1 MKTTRPGSP
10 LRLSA
15 SALAL
20 ATIAGLAA
28 PAMAEEAA
36 PPAADA
42 ASPSMEEIIVTARKK
57 DETLQEVPL
66 TVTAL
71 GGATLEKYNVTKV
84 ADVVSRVPTLNVQVG
99 GSGSGG
105 QISLRGVGSSNIS
118 AAFDSAVA
126 IDFDGVQI
134 STMRIVQSGFFDT
147 AQIEVLKGPQS
158 LFFGKSASAGV
169 LSLKS
174 ANPTSTWQAGGK
186 AGYEFEE
193 HGYLVNGYV
202 SGPVTDTLGI
212 RVAAQYNDATRY
224 ITLQPGPVYANG
236 KYRGLRDFVGRVTAA
251 WEPSDA
257 FRANLK
263 VQYNNSRGDGA
274 NGPGDVYC
282 GKNGRADE
290 VYLLGGAVAIPAGYD
305 CKINGQPYYPDI
317 APALAA
323 KLPTSGAPITS
334 VAPYSK
340 SDLWFSRLSMDLKL
354 GDKFTLTSVTGYVDL
369 NAFDVDNYSY
379 AGLGPAFSLIPG
391 VPLSAIAPAL
401 AASNGAG
408 VQLGVGTG
416 TPLNQTQQ
424 FTQELRLAS
433 KLDGPFNFMVG
444 AFYEHRRS
452 VFDTAQQILPIS
464 FIAPDPVTG
473 FTSDYRKRIVTKGD
487 AWSVFASANFDITDQ
502 LELSGGLR
510 YTKEKRNQ
518 IIDVPYT
525 HAFLAAA
532 FVPSGFRAGP
542 IRFDDDNFSPEV
554 SLRYKINPDVN
565 VYASYKTG
573 FKSGGIDNS
582 ALPTLGL
589 LNLNSSDPAVKA
601 AAESSLKYK
610 SETAKGGEIGIK
622 SQLDNRTMTL
632 NASAFYYVFKDLQVQ
647 NFDAVAIQFI
657 TLNAGEVTTKG
668 AEVNWSWRT
677 PVEGLA
683 LSANLAY
690 TRAKFTK
697 TFLSGLGQ
705 DLKGR
710 DAPRA
715 PHWAGNFAF
724 DYAAPVSDALELGLS
739 GNFTFTSSYLAAQD
753 SNDDYKQDGYV
764 TLDGS
769 ISIGA
774 PGGRWKLALV
784 GTNLTNKLWVNTAG
798 GRPFLTPASAATASL
813 PAGDDKVLTMNRG
826 RQLFLEASFK
836 F

>member
-1 MKTTRPGSP
+1 MRVMRWT
-10 LRLSA
+10 A
-15 SALAL
+15 SLLAL
-20 ATIAGLAA
+20 G
-28 PAMAEEAA
+28 MALPFGVARAEDA
-36 PPAADA
+36 PPPADA
-42 ASPSMEEIIVTARKK
+42 AAGIPSNEDIIVTARKK

-71 GGATLEKYNVTKV
+71 GSATLEKYNVTKM

-126 IDFDGVQI
+126 VDFDGVQI

-147 AQIEVLKGPQS
+147 QQIEVLKGPQS

-169 LSLKS
+169 LSIKS
-174 ANPTSTWQAGGK
+174 ANPTSTWQYGGK

-193 HGYLVNGYV
+193 HGYLVNGYI
-202 SGPVTDTLGI
+202 SGPVTDTFGI
-212 RVAAQYNDATRY
+212 RLAAQYNDATRY
-224 ITLQPGPVYANG
+224 ITMQEGPVYANG
-236 KYRGLRDFVGRVTAA
+236 KYRGLKDFVGRFTAA
-251 WEPSDA
+251 WEPSNT

-263 VQYNNSRGDGA
+263 VQYNHQSGDGA
-274 NGPGDVYC
+274 NGPGDIYC

-305 CKINGQPYYPDI
+305 CKVDGKPYYPDI

-334 VAPYSK
+334 VAPYSR
-340 SDLWFSRLSMDLKL
+340 SNLWFSRLSMDLKIS
-354 GDKFTLTSVTGYVDL
+354 DQFTLTSVTGYVDL
-369 NAFDVDNYSY
+369 DAFDVDNYSY
-379 AGLGPAFSLIPG
+379 GGLGPAFSLVPG

-401 AASNGAG
+401 DATNGAG

-452 VFDTAQQILPIS
+452 VFDTAQQILPIA
-464 FIAPDPVTG
+464 FVAPDPVTG

-487 AWSVFASANFDITDQ
+487 AWSVFGSATLDLTEQ

-525 HAFLAAA
+525 HAYLAAA
-532 FVPSGFRAGP
+532 FVPSGFKAGP
-542 IRFDDDNFSPEV
+542 IRFDDDNLSPEV

-589 LNLNSSDPAVKA
+589 LGLNSSDPAVKA
-601 AAESSLKYK
+601 AAESGIKYK
-610 SETAKGGEIGIK
+610 SESAKGGEIGIK
-622 SQLDNRTMTL
+622 SQLDDRRMTL

-677 PVEGLA
+677 PLEGLA

-690 TRAKFTK
+690 THAKYTK

-715 PHWAGNFAF
+715 PHWAGNVAF
-724 DYAAPVSDALELGLS
+724 DYAAPLTDALELGLS
-739 GNFTFTSSYLAAQD
+739 GNLTFTSSYLAAQD
-753 SNDDYKQDGYV
+753 SNDDYRQDGYATV
-764 TLDGS
+764 DGS

-798 GRPFLTPASAATASL
+798 GRPFLTPAAATTASL

-826 RQLFLEASFK
+826 RQVFVEASFK